1 MSEAFD
7 PTLFDDALTPEARQA
22 FRAALEADPA
32 LAEAYARWQRV
43 RAAVRHSLDAHV
55 PDRHALVYF
64 ALDATG
70 RPDLLTAA
78 EREALEAA
86 RPALERAFEAHPA
99 LRDVVRR
106 IQAEADDFEAV
117 WETHAAATT
126 SPARADRPARR
137 MRRSPARRWG
147 WRIAATASLVLFAV
161 VVTMLVQR
169 ERGMVTLRTDE
180 GEVRLV
186 EMADGSTARL
196 MGGSELTYADPAK
209 GGASTRRA
217 RLTGRAF
224 FDIVPDRRAFT
235 IETPTA
241 LTTVLGTTFG
251 VRADEAETEVVLVTG
266 RVSLASRAARER
278 FVVLE
283 PGQRSRV
290 AAGALPSTPAPVDLA
305 EALDWT
311 GLFIFRAASLAD
323 AVSRL
328 SAHYRVPVSLAP
340 ELAADSISGT
350 FGQDQPLE
358 AILRTL
364 AATLAAEVR
373 PTGDG
378 GFVLAPSR

>member
-1 MSEAFD
+1 
-7 PTLFDDALTPEARQA
+7 
-22 FRAALEADPA
+22 
-32 LAEAYARWQRV
+32 
-43 RAAVRHSLDAHV
+43 
-55 PDRHALVYF
+55 
-64 ALDATG
+64 
-70 RPDLLTAA
+70 
-78 EREALEAA
+78 
-86 RPALERAFEAHPA
+86 
-99 LRDVVRR
+99 
-106 IQAEADDFEAV
+106 
-117 WETHAAATT
+117 
-126 SPARADRPARR
+126 
-137 MRRSPARRWG
+137 
-147 WRIAATASLVLFAV
+147 
-161 VVTMLVQR
+161 
-169 ERGMVTLRTDE
+169 MVTLRTAE
-180 GEVRLV
+180 GEVRLI

-209 GGASTRRA
+209 GGVFTRRA

-224 FDIVPDRRAFT
+224 FDIAPDRRAFT
-235 IETPTA
+235 LETPTA

-251 VRADEAETEVVLVTG
+251 VRADDAATEVVLVTG

-311 GLFIFRAASLAD
+311 GLFIFRAALLAD

-328 SAHYRVPVSLAP
+328 SAHYEVPVSLAP

-358 AILRTL
+358 EILRTL

>member
-7 PTLFDDALTPEARQA
+7 PALFDDALTPEARQA

-32 LAEAYARWQRV
+32 LAEAYARWRQV
-43 RAAVRHSLDAHV
+43 RAAVRRSLDAHV
-55 PDRHALVYF
+55 PDRHALVCY
-64 ALDATG
+64 ALDASG
-70 RPDLLTAA
+70 RADLLTAA
-78 EREALEAA
+78 EREALDAA
-86 RPALERAFEAHPA
+86 RPSLERAFEAHPA

-106 IQAEADDFEAV
+106 IRAEADDFEAV
-117 WETHAAATT
+117 WETHVAATP
-126 SPARADRPARR
+126 PARADRPARR
-137 MRRSPARRWG
+137 MRRSPARRWA
-147 WRIAATASLVLFAV
+147 WRVVAATSLVLFAA
-161 VVTMLVQR
+161 VVTLLVQR

-196 MGGSELTYADPAK
+196 MGGSELTYADPEK
-209 GGASTRRA
+209 GGVFTRRA

-251 VRADEAETEVVLVTG
+251 VRADDAETEVVLVTG
-266 RVSLASRAARER
+266 RVSLAPRAARER

-328 SAHYRVPVSLAP
+328 SAHYDVPVTLAP

-364 AATLAAEVR
+364 AAALAAEVR
-373 PTGDG
+373 PTGDS
-378 GFVLAPSR
+378 GFVLAPRR

>member
-7 PTLFDDALTPEARQA
+7 PALFDDALTPEARQA

-32 LAEAYARWQRV
+32 LAEAYARWRQV
-43 RAAVRHSLDAHV
+43 RAAVRRSLDAHV
-55 PDRHALVYF
+55 PDRHALVCY
-64 ALDATG
+64 ALDAQG
-70 RPDLLTAA
+70 RADLLTAA
-78 EREALEAA
+78 EREALGAA
-86 RPALERAFEAHPA
+86 RPSLERAFEAHPA

-117 WETHAAATT
+117 WETHVAATP
-126 SPARADRPARR
+126 PARADRPARR
-137 MRRSPARRWG
+137 MRRSPARRWA
-147 WRIAATASLVLFAV
+147 WRVVAAASLVLFAA
-161 VVTMLVQR
+161 VVTLLVQR
-169 ERGMVTLRTDE
+169 ERGMVTLRTAE

-196 MGGSELTYADPAK
+196 MGGSELTYADPEK
-209 GGASTRRA
+209 GGVFTRRA

-224 FDIVPDRRAFT
+224 FDIAPDRRAFT

-251 VRADEAETEVVLVTG
+251 VRADDAATEVVLVTG
-266 RVSLASRAARER
+266 RVSLASRAAREH
-278 FVVLE
+278 FGVPE

-364 AATLAAEVR
+364 AAALAAEVR
-373 PTGDG
+373 LTGDG

>member
-7 PTLFDDALTPEARQA
+7 PTFFDDAPTPEARRA

-32 LAEAYARWQRV
+32 LAEAYARWRRV
-43 RAAVRHSLDAHV
+43 RAAVRRSLDERV
-55 PDRHALVYF
+55 PDRHALVCY
-64 ALDATG
+64 ALDAQG
-70 RPDLLTAA
+70 RADLLTAA
-78 EREALEAA
+78 EREALDAA
-86 RPALERAFEAHPA
+86 RPALERAFAAHPA

-117 WETHAAATT
+117 WAAEAAATT
-126 SPARADRPARR
+126 PRAHADRPSRR
-137 MRRSPARRWG
+137 RPRSPAQRWG
-147 WRIAATASLVLFAV
+147 GRIAATVSLVLFAA
-161 VVTMLVQR
+161 VVTVLLQR
-169 ERGMVTLRTDE
+169 ERGMVTLRTAE

-196 MGGSELTYADPAK
+196 MGGSALTYAAPTK
-209 GGASTRRA
+209 GKGFTRRA

-224 FDIVPDRRAFT
+224 FDIAPDRRPFT

-251 VRADEAETEVVLVTG
+251 VRADDAETEVVLVTG
-266 RVSLASRAARER
+266 RVSLASRQARER
-278 FVVLE
+278 VVVLE

-290 AAGALPSTPAPVDLA
+290 AADALPTPPVPVDLA

-311 GLFIFRAASLAD
+311 GLFIFRAAPLSD
-323 AVSRL
+323 AVARL
-328 SAHYRVPVSLAP
+328 SAHFHVPVRLAP

-358 AILRTL
+358 EILRTL
-364 AATLAAEVR
+364 AATLTAEVR
-373 PTGDG
+373 PAEGG